1 MSLGAVKFSFIFIQ
15 SAAASTHDQALLV
28 LAVETANLSRVFQG
42 YLLARKA
49 HLGMLDHLVYRWDI
63 HLDYYQVLAD
73 DLVHPG
79 SLDLVD
85 QWVLEFVLDI
95 LEMVHLVLDIPDH

>member
-1 MSLGAVKFSFIFIQ
+1 MFIQ
-15 SAAASTHDQALLV
+15 SAAASTHDQASLV
-28 LAVETANLSRVFQG
+28 LAVGTVSLSQVFQG
-42 YLLARKA
+42 YLLVRKA

-63 HLDYYQVLAD
+63 HLGLVD